1 MTFER
6 AIHAGTAGLTPCKCG
21 SESLHL
27 DYKHSKFGFSMRC
40 RACNTATP
48 WARLSTVAR
57 ALWNRG
63 DRAKDLLTNEGK
75 S

>member
-27 DYKHSKFGFSMRC
+27 DYKHSKFGFWLDCPLWRV
-40 RACNTATP
+40 P
-48 WARLSTVAR
+48 FGIGVIARR
-57 ALWNRG
+57 IC
-63 DRAKDLLTNEGK
+63 
-75 S
+75 